1 VAREVSFDGQRKM
14 YLHTGWEKFSR
25 IHNMEV
31 GCLVNFLYE
40 GDDEMSVKVFNDE
53 SCCMHYHD
61 DEYGDDSDDISE
73 EGEGQQNH

>member
-40 GDDEMSVKVFNDE
+40 GDREMTIKVFNYE
-53 SCCMHYHD
+53 SLSMHYHI
-61 DEYGDDSDDISE
+61 DDSGDNGSE
-73 EGEGQQNH
+73 EGEG